1 MKYHIKKAL
10 YLTVFAGALCAP
22 YTAYADVDDPM
33 SISGLSESLKQN
45 VEESVNLLAAWEKN
59 GFDLYD
65 ALDQTYQNNPSL
77 LSRRA
82 EYMSVKERLPQA
94 RAGLLPD
101 INGQAGVTYTNIDG
115 SGSGAFDSDNTT
127 KNAGVTVSQPLFSGG
142 STLADIKAANAVIA
156 AQAASLRSSEQDILL
171 DAVTAY
177 MDVMQNKATLELTK
191 NNMAVI
197 ARELEQAQARFDVGE
212 VTQTDVSQ
220 AKARHALAEAQMTQ
234 AQGNLNSAV
243 AVFEEV
249 VGSRPNLDTMILPET
264 IFELPESKDE
274 AMRLAE
280 LQNFSVIL
288 AENTEIAAQHDV
300 DSTFG
305 ELLPQISATGSLGR
319 DYDPSDTIDEQDTL
333 SVGITAS
340 IPLYQS
346 GATRSRLRQA
356 KQVANQ
362 RFLEVMD
369 VKNQVRSQA
378 ASNFATWQTAKAE
391 IVSRKAQVDA
401 STLAREGVHY
411 EAEFG
416 ERTTLD
422 TLDANLELL
431 NAQLDLITAQRNEVV
446 ARFTLARTLGLLT
459 PQGLDLNEDR

>member
-1 MKYHIKKAL
+1 
-10 YLTVFAGALCAP
+10 
-22 YTAYADVDDPM
+22 M
-33 SISGLSESLKQN
+33 SISVSSVMAGADDPLALSGLSKSLQKN
-45 VEESVNLLAAWEKN
+45 VEESVNLLGAWEEL

-77 LSRRA
+77 LSKRA
-82 EYMSVKERLPQA
+82 EFMAIKERLPQA
-94 RAGLLPD
+94 RSGLKPT
-101 INGQAGVTYTNIDG
+101 INAEAGVNYTNLETEGQNFGNSDG
-115 SGSGAFDSDNTT
+115 GNTA
-127 KNAGVTVSQPLFSGG
+127 KNFGITVSQPLFKGG
-142 STLADIKAANAVIA
+142 STYANIKAANAVIA
-156 AQAASLRSSEQDILL
+156 AQAASLRSSEQTILL
-171 DAVTAY
+171 QAVTAY
-177 MDVMQNKATLELTK
+177 MDVMRNKATLQLTK
-191 NNMAVI
+191 NNMDLI
-197 ARELEQAQARFDVGE
+197 ARELEQSIVRFDVGE

-220 AKARHALAEAQMTQ
+220 ARARHALAQAQLTQ
-234 AQGNLNSAV
+234 AEGNLNSAI
-243 AVFEEV
+243 AVYEEV
-249 VGSRPNLDTMILPET
+249 VGHKPDLDKLSLPET
-264 IFELPESKDE
+264 IFELPETKDE

-288 AENTEIAAQHDV
+288 AENTEIAAQYDV

-319 DYDPSDTIDEQDTL
+319 NYDPSDFIEEQDQIAL
-333 SVGITAS
+333 GVTAS

-362 RFLEVMD
+362 RFLEVVD
-369 VKNQVRSQA
+369 IKNQVRSEA
-378 ASNFATWQTAKAE
+378 ASNYASWQTAKAE
-391 IVSRKAQVDA
+391 IESRKAQVDA

-411 EAEFG
+411 EAELG

-446 ARFTLARTLGLLT
+446 ARFSLAQTLGLLT